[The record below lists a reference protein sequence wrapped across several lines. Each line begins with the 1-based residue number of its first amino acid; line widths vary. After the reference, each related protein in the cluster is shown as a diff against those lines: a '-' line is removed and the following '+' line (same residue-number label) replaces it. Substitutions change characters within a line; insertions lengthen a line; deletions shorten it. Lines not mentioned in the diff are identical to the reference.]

1 VLWAQ
6 FTGFELDCVFS
17 PTESEAV
24 HHGSRCSLTGLLLHI
39 DNFRSDEVPR
49 STCEE
54 TLAALSQSRTIR
66 VFVIAFETFEH
77 MSSVCESNTLQDPPL
92 NQIAYRFV
100 CQRTRE
106 HRFEEIEGGNCVGID
121 PRSMEPTGETWGNS
135 GGWYNPVNIVPAL
148 LESQ

>member
-39 DNFRSDEVPR
+39 DNLRSDDVLR

-66 VFVIAFETFEH
+66 VFVIAFSTFKRMLSVRE
-77 MSSVCESNTLQDPPL
+77 SSTLRDPLL
-92 NQIAYRFV
+92 NQIAYRFA
-100 CQRTRE
+100 CKRTWR
-106 HRFEEIEGGNCVGID
+106 HRFEEVEGGNWVGID
-121 PRSMEPTGETWGNS
+121 HRSMEPTGETWDN
-135 GGWYNPVNIVPAL
+135 YREIVPAL
-148 LESQ
+148 LETR